1 MKLDIL
7 VNIVNRVVIFSSG
20 YFFILM
26 FIIFWGLGVCVYFY
40 DNFRVFDIVVILV
53 IYDREGKRV
62 VILY

>member
-26 FIIFWGLGVCVYFY
+26 FIIFRGLGVCVYFY